1 MTSLGMEV
9 AGMCTQSHLNMI
21 NTISYV
27 GQCTNGEWNS
37 LRCKGNTTPLS
48 VLQIRADSR
57 RKYANMSQLTLIKIL
72 TPIGEY
78 KKHYDYPPSIH
89 IMLPYRTP

>member
-37 LRCKGNTTPLS
+37 LRCKGNTRPLS

-57 RKYANMSQLTLIKIL
+57 RKYANMSQLVGNSNIPSLSHLISVIVSRDTHACLSFVK
-72 TPIGEY
+72 
-78 KKHYDYPPSIH
+78 
-89 IMLPYRTP
+89 R